1 MVQQFWRR
9 SRRSRRSS
17 VPLKDR
23 IFFSHY
29 ITSIRFCLNNFTRFF
44 LLFHDKNS
52 SLSRWGL
59 VSATSRN
66 NYNWKQSLI
75 WRETLPVCFQTFPVH
90 YWIQTE
96 DTPSAHSKVV
106 EQRRPLWVLLLL
118 VLRLRGS
125 TIKHSHIFLERLI
138 HFFF

>member
-9 SRRSRRSS
+9 SRRSRRST

-29 ITSIRFCLNNFTRFF
+29 MTSNRFCLNNFTIFF
-44 LLFHDKNS
+44 SCSMIKTRHCQGEAKYPPPP
-52 SLSRWGL
+52 
-59 VSATSRN
+59 VIIT
-66 NYNWKQSLI
+66 LI

-125 TIKHSHIFLERLI
+125 TIKHSLYWIGHMLRLLYFIIF
-138 HFFF
+138 